1 MVIYFNVNLYLI
13 KLNNL
18 LPFFSLDYDGNL
30 ERINHSIPQRD
41 SFFTIP
47 FEYITTWYEALAKF
61 VELIHKESVE
71 FKTEEGTILCFD
83 NIRLIH
89 GRTVYTDTSDNYRY
103 IVGAYLDWD
112 EIYSKLRVLQ
122 K

>member
-1 MVIYFNVNLYLI
+1 M
-13 KLNNL
+13 
-18 LPFFSLDYDGNL
+18 DYEGNL

-47 FEYITTWYEALAKF
+47 FEDITTWYEALAKF
-61 VELIHKESVE
+61 VELIHQEAVE